1 MDGTFPLLANEMAL
15 VARAKVEPAAFAAIY
30 DHYYPRIYAYA
41 RYRVRDAALAEEIT
55 AQVFERVLA
64 NLGKYDAEQAPFA
77 AWLFTIARNRVSD
90 HHRAQRRRQWLP
102 LDLVR
107 GRAAPGPAPEEIVVR
122 DETREALLAA
132 VTRLSERERDILAL
146 KFGAELT
153 NRRIAA
159 LTGLSE
165 SNVGVILY
173 RAVRRLRADLAG
185 QE

>member
-1 MDGTFPLLANEMAL
+1 MDGTIPLLANEMAL

-30 DHYYPRIYAYA
+30 DHYFPRIYAYV
-41 RYRVRDAALAEEIT
+41 RYRVRDADLAEDIT
-55 AQVFERVLA
+55 AQIFERVLA
-64 NLGKYDAEQAPFA
+64 NLGKFDAEQAPFA
-77 AWLFTIARNRVSD
+77 VWLFTIARNRVSD
-90 HHRAQRRRQWLP
+90 HHRTQQRRRWLP

-107 GRAAPGPAPEEIVVR
+107 GRAGADPAPEEIVVR

-132 VTRLSERERDILAL
+132 MTRLRERERDILAL

-173 RAVRRLRADLAG
+173 RTVRRLRADLDG

>member
-1 MDGTFPLLANEMAL
+1 MDGTLPLPANEMAL

-30 DHYYPRIYAYA
+30 DHYFPRIYAYV
-41 RYRVRDAALAEEIT
+41 RYRVRDAGVAEDIT
-55 AQVFERVLA
+55 AQIFERVLL

-77 AWLFTIARNRVSD
+77 VWLFTIARNQVSD
-90 HHRAQRRRQWLP
+90 YHRSRQRRHWLP
-102 LDLVR
+102 LDLLR
-107 GRAAPGPAPEEIVVR
+107 GQASADPAPEEIVVR
-122 DETREALLAA
+122 DETREALLTAM
-132 VTRLSERERDILAL
+132 TRLSERERDILAL

-159 LTGLSE
+159 LIGLSE

-173 RAVRRLRADLAG
+173 RAVRRLRADLDV

>member
-1 MDGTFPLLANEMAL
+1 MDGTLPLLANEIAL

-30 DHYYPRIYAYA
+30 DHYYPRIYAYV
-41 RYRVRDAALAEEIT
+41 RYRVRDAGLTEDIT
-55 AQVFERVLA
+55 AQIFERVLA
-64 NLGKYDAEQAPFA
+64 NLSKYDAEQAPFA
-77 AWLFTIARNRVSD
+77 VWLFTIARHRVSD
-90 HHRAQRRRQWLP
+90 HHRAQQRRHLLP

-107 GRAAPGPAPEEIVVR
+107 GRASADPAPEEIVVR
-122 DETREALLAA
+122 DETREALLVA
-132 VTRLSERERDILAL
+132 VSRLSERERDILAL

-159 LTGLSE
+159 LTGLTE

-173 RAVRRLRADLAG
+173 RAVRRLRADIDA

>member
-1 MDGTFPLLANEMAL
+1 MLANEMAL

-30 DHYYPRIYAYA
+30 DHYFPRIYAYV
-41 RYRVRDAALAEEIT
+41 RYRVRDAGLTEDIT
-55 AQVFERVLA
+55 AQIFERVLA
-64 NLGKYDAEQAPFA
+64 NLSKYDAEQAPFA
-77 AWLFTIARNRVSD
+77 VWLFTIARHRVSD
-90 HHRAQRRRQWLP
+90 HHRAQQRRQLLP

-107 GRAAPGPAPEEIVVR
+107 SRASADPAPEEIVVR
-122 DETREALLAA
+122 DETREALLVA
-132 VTRLSERERDILAL
+132 VSRLSERERDILAL

-159 LTGLSE
+159 LTGLTE

-173 RAVRRLRADLAG
+173 RAVRRLRADIDV

>member
-1 MDGTFPLLANEMAL
+1 MDGTLPLLANEMAL

-30 DHYYPRIYAYA
+30 DHYYPRIYAYV
-41 RYRVRDAALAEEIT
+41 RYRVRDAGLAEDIT
-55 AQVFERVLA
+55 AQIFERVLA
-64 NLGKYDAEQAPFA
+64 NLAKYEAEQAPFA
-77 AWLFTIARNRVSD
+77 VWLFTIARNRVSD
-90 HHRAQRRRQWLP
+90 HHRAQQRRRWLP

-107 GRAAPGPAPEEIVVR
+107 GRASADPAPEEIVVR

-132 VTRLSERERDILAL
+132 ITRLTERERDILAL

-153 NRRIAA
+153 NRRIAG

-173 RAVRRLRADLAG
+173 RAVRRLRAEIDA

>member
-30 DHYYPRIYAYA
+30 DHYYPRIYAYV
-41 RYRVRDAALAEEIT
+41 RYRVRDAEPAEEIT

-77 AWLFTIARNRVSD
+77 VWLFTIARNRVSD
-90 HHRAQRRRQWLP
+90 HHRAQQRRRWLP
-102 LDLVR
+102 LDRVR
-107 GRAAPGPAPEEIVVR
+107 EHAAAGPAPDEIVLR
-122 DETREALLAA
+122 DEMREALLTAM
-132 VTRLSERERDILAL
+132 TRLSERERDILAL

-159 LTGLSE
+159 LTSLSE

-173 RAVRRLRADLAG
+173 RAVRRLRADLDA